1 MGVPAF
7 FKWLTLRYPK
17 IVIDAIDEIDL
28 TREITNFLKNYTKNE
43 SSMPD
48 IDNFYLD
55 MNGIIHPCAHPQD
68 RVNIYFIIKI
78 ASTYF

>member
-28 TREITNFLKNYTKNE
+28 SREINNFLKSYTKNE

-68 RVNIYFIIKI
+68 RVNIYFFIII
-78 ASTYF
+78 ASTHF